1 MIIMKQNE
9 YGMSLLEVLV
19 SIIVLS
25 IGILG
30 LAPMVVISVNSN
42 SISQDLM
49 TASNLAKEKIEYYT
63 GQEVLPSLPYEEYES
78 DLMDG
83 YERIT
88 NLIDNTS
95 DSTLTVGLCQLS
107 IRINWTDNTGSSRS
121 TTYMTYIEK
130 G

>member
-1 MIIMKQNE
+1 MIVMKQNE
-9 YGMSLLEVLV
+9 YGMSLLEVLI

>member
-1 MIIMKQNE
+1 MKQNE